1 LDTSASQEADPRAFQ
16 AENKDAAEKPR
27 TPSPAAG
34 IEFDFASAA
43 GGDAAKKPEVR
54 IIPDV
59 DNNALL
65 IVATSG
71 IHEKILSV
79 LRKLDVAPR
88 QVLIEAT
95 IAEVRLT
102 DKLQYGMEWFFN
114 NEVGDIGGNKFRGT
128 GLVNANGNVLKPALG
143 AAAAAS
149 GGFTYA
155 LTKAGVVR
163 ALLKMAA
170 SDSKLN
176 VLSSPQLLALDN
188 QTAEIRVGDQFP
200 VLTSRAAAIGG
211 IGTGGAVT
219 ATPLTSQVSY
229 KDTGVLLTVT
239 PRVNAG
245 GRVTLEIR
253 QEVTDVGAPVTV
265 GGIQNFIFLQRTFES
280 VVTVQSG
287 QTIVLGGLIRSND
300 TYSNAGVPFLRNLPL
315 IGGLFGTKNK
325 ETVRTEL
332 IVLMTP
338 RVVRDQS
345 EAQLVTEEFREKLKN
360 ASLIV
365 ETENEKVGEKNAPE
379 K

>member
-1 LDTSASQEADPRAFQ
+1 
-16 AENKDAAEKPR
+16 
-27 TPSPAAG
+27 
-34 IEFDFASAA
+34 
-43 GGDAAKKPEVR
+43 
-54 IIPDV
+54 
-59 DNNALL
+59 
-65 IVATSG
+65 
-71 IHEKILSV
+71 
-79 LRKLDVAPR
+79 
-88 QVLIEAT
+88 
-95 IAEVRLT
+95 
-102 DKLQYGMEWFFN
+102 
-114 NEVGDIGGNKFRGT
+114 
-128 GLVNANGNVLKPALG
+128 
-143 AAAAAS
+143 
-149 GGFTYA
+149 
-155 LTKAGVVR
+155 
-163 ALLKMAA
+163 
-170 SDSKLN
+170 
-176 VLSSPQLLALDN
+176 
-188 QTAEIRVGDQFP
+188 
-200 VLTSRAAAIGG
+200 
-211 IGTGGAVT
+211 
-219 ATPLTSQVSY
+219 VSY

>member
-1 LDTSASQEADPRAFQ
+1 
-16 AENKDAAEKPR
+16 
-27 TPSPAAG
+27 
-34 IEFDFASAA
+34 
-43 GGDAAKKPEVR
+43 
-54 IIPDV
+54 
-59 DNNALL
+59 
-65 IVATSG
+65 
-71 IHEKILSV
+71 
-79 LRKLDVAPR
+79 
-88 QVLIEAT
+88 
-95 IAEVRLT
+95 
-102 DKLQYGMEWFFN
+102 
-114 NEVGDIGGNKFRGT
+114 
-128 GLVNANGNVLKPALG
+128 
-143 AAAAAS
+143 
-149 GGFTYA
+149 
-155 LTKAGVVR
+155 
-163 ALLKMAA
+163 MAA